1 MVGTLPVRG
10 KAKLMYR
17 FLRQVSRRLTRQHFT
32 TMLLLAGFV
41 AALVPIPV
49 SLLTRNEKDRSLP
62 FPCQDRPCACRSA
75 EQCRKKC
82 CCFTP
87 SQKMAWGRARGITM
101 FDVVTESETPMA
113 NSASPKSACCSLKS
127 PKAAPIKSPIDSRQP
142 ETVVPPV
149 TRVKMPV
156 SRTKVVIGMIAQKC
170 QGVEQS
176 FSGFPMFILPSFV
189 ELECRM
195 EPVGERIVSE
205 VILLVRIASEPPV
218 PPPRLFVA

>member
-1 MVGTLPVRG
+1 
-10 KAKLMYR
+10 
-17 FLRQVSRRLTRQHFT
+17 
-32 TMLLLAGFV
+32 
-41 AALVPIPV
+41 
-49 SLLTRNEKDRSLP
+49 
-62 FPCQDRPCACRSA
+62 
-75 EQCRKKC
+75 
-82 CCFTP
+82 
-87 SQKMAWGRARGITM
+87 
-101 FDVVTESETPMA
+101 MA